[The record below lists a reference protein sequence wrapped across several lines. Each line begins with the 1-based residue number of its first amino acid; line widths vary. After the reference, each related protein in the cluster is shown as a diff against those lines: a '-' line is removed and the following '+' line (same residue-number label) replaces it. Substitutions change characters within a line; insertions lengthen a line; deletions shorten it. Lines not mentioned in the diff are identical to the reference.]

1 MRPRR
6 HHHPA
11 VADLHTCTGCGR
23 PLVRLTEVLD
33 TLADGRRLVEL
44 SCPEC
49 RLCVVAEQ
57 DDDALAALEHERVE
71 AFVVA
76 LHADAILP
84 EDFGP

>member
-1 MRPRR
+1 MLDRRRP
-6 HHHPA
+6 HP

-23 PLVRLTEVLD
+23 PLVRLSEVLD

-57 DDDALAALEHERVE
+57 HDEALAALEHERIT
-71 AFVVA
+71 AFVAA

-84 EDFGP
+84 EDFGR

>member
-1 MRPRR
+1 MLQRR
-6 HHHPA
+6 HSHA
-11 VADLHTCTGCGR
+11 ATTDLHTCTGCGR

-44 SCPEC
+44 SCPDC

-57 DDDALAALEHERVE
+57 DDEALAALEDERVE
-71 AFVVA
+71 AFVAA

-84 EDFGP
+84 EDFGS

>member
-1 MRPRR
+1 MVRRR
-6 HHHPA
+6 HSHP

-57 DDDALAALEHERVE
+57 DDEALAALENERVD
-71 AFVVA
+71 AFVAA